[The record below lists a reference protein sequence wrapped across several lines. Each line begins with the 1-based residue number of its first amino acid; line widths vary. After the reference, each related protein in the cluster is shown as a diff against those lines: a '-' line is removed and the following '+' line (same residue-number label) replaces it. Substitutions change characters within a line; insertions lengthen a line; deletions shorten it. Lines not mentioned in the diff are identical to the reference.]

1 MQRCAALVKRCK
13 EQLLCAIAIQSII
26 FFKKINKNIGHLD
39 TGITNPALTCGP
51 SIERSHLVMQSAR
64 LPHEA
69 QSISY
74 DFLVITCVNSNAR
87 TNVL

>member
-1 MQRCAALVKRCK
+1 M
-13 EQLLCAIAIQSII
+13 
-26 FFKKINKNIGHLD
+26 
-39 TGITNPALTCGP
+39 GITNPVLTCSP
-51 SIERSHLVMQSAR
+51 SIERHHLVMQSAHF
-64 LPHEA
+64 PHEA

>member
-1 MQRCAALVKRCK
+1 MQRCAVLVKRCK

-26 FFKKINKNIGHLD
+26 LKKINKNIGRRNIW
-39 TGITNPALTCGP
+39 ITNPALTC
-51 SIERSHLVMQSAR
+51 MQSAR

-74 DFLVITCVNSNAR
+74 DFLVITRVSSNAR

>member
-26 FFKKINKNIGHLD
+26 LKNIGRRNIR
-39 TGITNPALTCGP
+39 ITNPALTC
-51 SIERSHLVMQSAR
+51 MQSAR

-74 DFLVITCVNSNAR
+74 DFLVITRVSSNAR

>member
-1 MQRCAALVKRCK
+1 M
-13 EQLLCAIAIQSII
+13 
-26 FFKKINKNIGHLD
+26 
-39 TGITNPALTCGP
+39 GITNPALTCGP
-51 SIERSHLVMQSAR
+51 SIERRHLVMQSAR

-87 TNVL
+87 TNVLYDLTTETNFQPLMY

>member
-1 MQRCAALVKRCK
+1 M
-13 EQLLCAIAIQSII
+13 
-26 FFKKINKNIGHLD
+26 
-39 TGITNPALTCGP
+39 GITNPVLTCSP
-51 SIERSHLVMQSAR
+51 SIERHHLVMQSAH

-87 TNVL
+87 TNVLYDLTTETNFQPLMY

>member
-1 MQRCAALVKRCK
+1 M
-13 EQLLCAIAIQSII
+13 
-26 FFKKINKNIGHLD
+26 IGHLD
-39 TGITNPALTCGP
+39 MGITNPGLTCGP
-51 SIERSHLVMQSAR
+51 SIERRHSVMQSAR